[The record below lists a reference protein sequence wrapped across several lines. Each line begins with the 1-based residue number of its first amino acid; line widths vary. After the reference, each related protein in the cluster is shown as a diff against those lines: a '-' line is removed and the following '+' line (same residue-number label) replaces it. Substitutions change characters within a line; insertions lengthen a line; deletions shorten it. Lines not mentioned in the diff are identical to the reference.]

1 MKLSN
6 EQENWLKFRINKQNE
21 QKEKDLRDY
30 FAAMAMQGL
39 ISTCRN
45 ESYESTAIVAYRM
58 ADAMLKERE
67 NESNN

>member
-6 EQENWLKFRINKQNE
+6 EQENWLKFRINKQKE

-45 ESYESTAIVAYRM
+45 
-58 ADAMLKERE
+58 
-67 NESNN
+67 